1 VQHAAYCLGAYPGA
15 VKEKS
20 TWTGVFETLTLLPPY
35 HTSALS
41 LSIMAPSAA
50 ASAAPASK
58 ETRIAIVS
66 PEKCKPKKC
75 RQECKKSC
83 PVVRMGRLCIEV
95 TSTSKIAF
103 ISEPLCIG
111 CGICVKKCPFEAI
124 NIIKLPTNLEA
135 ETTHRYSA
143 NSFKLHRLPTPRV
156 GQVLGLVGTNGIGKS
171 TALKILAGK
180 QKPNLG
186 RYDDP
191 PDWEEIIRHF
201 RGSELQNFF
210 TKVLEENIK
219 ALIKPQYVDHVPR
232 AIKGST
238 TVSAMLDGKLE
249 RDNKDEIIDVLDL
262 KEVLHRDPKQLSG
275 GELQRFTIGMSCVQN
290 ANVYMFDEPSSYLD
304 VKQRLNAAR
313 MIRSLLDEKTYVI
326 AVEHDLSVLDY
337 LSDFIC
343 CLYGVPSVYGVVTV
357 PSPVRDGINIFL
369 DGYIPAENMRF
380 RQESLTFK
388 IAETAEEDV
397 TERSR
402 QFEYPAMKKTLGNF
416 HLSIEPGKF
425 SDSEILV
432 FLGENGTGKT
442 TFVKMLAGKL
452 EPDAG
457 TGKPPQLNVS
467 LKPQTIAPK
476 FQGTVRMLL
485 LKTIKAAFMHPQ
497 FQTDVVKPMSLDN
510 IIDQDVQTLS
520 GGELQRVALVLALGK
535 PADIYLIDEPSAY
548 LDSEQRIIASRVIKR
563 FILHSKKTA
572 MIIEH
577 DIIMATYLADRVIVY
592 EGQPSVNATAK
603 SPESLLTGM
612 NKFLATL
619 EVSMRRDPTNFR
631 PRVNKFNSVKDKEQK
646 SSGRYWF
653 LDDES

>member
-1 VQHAAYCLGAYPGA
+1 M
-15 VKEKS
+15 
-20 TWTGVFETLTLLPPY
+20 PPKG
-35 HTSALS
+35 
-41 LSIMAPSAA
+41 SAA
-50 ASAAPASK
+50 AEPASK

-66 PEKCKPKKC
+66 SEKCKPKKC

-171 TALKILAGK
+171 TALKILAGN

-191 PDWEEIIRHF
+191 PDWEEIIKYF

-232 AIKGST
+232 AIKGSA
-238 TVSAMLDGKLE
+238 TVTEMLNGKLE
-249 RDNKDEIIDVLDL
+249 RDNLEEIVRVLDL

-275 GELQRFTIGMSCVQN
+275 GELQRFTIGMSCVQK
-290 ANVYMFDEPSSYLD
+290 ANMYMFDEPSSYLD

-313 MIRSLLDEKTYVI
+313 MIRSLLDEQTYVI

-380 RQESLTFK
+380 REESLTFR
-388 IAETAEEDV
+388 IAETAEEEVNDR
-397 TERSR
+397 TR
-402 QFEYPAMKKTLGNF
+402 QFEYPAMTKTLGNF
-416 HLSIEPGKF
+416 KLQIQPGQF
-425 SDSEILV
+425 SDSEIIV

-442 TFVKMLAGKL
+442 TFVKMLAGKM

-457 TGKPPQLNVS
+457 TEKPPQLNVS

-485 LKTIKAAFMHPQ
+485 IKQIKGAFMHPQ
-497 FQTDVVKPMSLDN
+497 FQTDVAKPMALDN

-563 FILHSKKTA
+563 FILHAKKTA

-592 EGQPSVNATAK
+592 EGQPSVSATAK

-612 NKFLATL
+612 NTFLATL

-631 PRVNKFNSVKDKEQK
+631 PRVNKMNSVKDKEQK

-653 LDDES
+653 LDDD

>member
-1 VQHAAYCLGAYPGA
+1 
-15 VKEKS
+15 
-20 TWTGVFETLTLLPPY
+20 
-35 HTSALS
+35 
-41 LSIMAPSAA
+41 MAPS
-50 ASAAPASK
+50 
-58 ETRIAIVS
+58 
-66 PEKCKPKKC
+66 
-75 RQECKKSC
+75 
-83 PVVRMGRLCIEV
+83 
-95 TSTSKIAF
+95 SKIAY
-103 ISEPLCIG
+103 ISETLCIG

-143 NSFKLHRLPTPRV
+143 NSFKLHRLPVPRA

-191 PDWEEIIRHF
+191 PDWAEILKYF

-210 TKVLEENIK
+210 TKVLEDNLK
-219 ALIKPQYVDHVPR
+219 ALIKPQYVDNIPR
-232 AIKGST
+232 ALKT
-238 TVSAMLDGKLE
+238 KATVDQMLTNKLQRE
-249 RDNKDEIIDVLDL
+249 NKDQVVDLLDL
-262 KEVLHRDPKQLSG
+262 RSVMDRDVQNLSG
-275 GELQRFTIGMSCVQN
+275 GELQRFAIAMSCIQA
-290 ANVYMFDEPSSYLD
+290 ANMYMFDEPSSYLD

-313 MIRSLLDEKTYVI
+313 AIRSLLDPDTYVI

-343 CLYGVPSVYGVVTV
+343 CLYGVPSVYGVVTL

-380 RQESLTFK
+380 REDSLTFK
-388 IAETAEEDV
+388 IAESAEEEV
-397 TERSR
+397 TERTALFR
-402 QFEYPAMKKTLGNF
+402 YPSMSKKLGNF
-416 HLSIEPGKF
+416 ELSIDAGDF
-425 SDSEILV
+425 SDSEIIV

-452 EPDAG
+452 APD
-457 TGKPPQLNVS
+457 TGAEQLPQMNVS
-467 LKPQTIAPK
+467 LKPQTITPK

-485 LKTIKAAFMHPQ
+485 LKQIKSAFMHPQ

-548 LDSEQRIIASRVIKR
+548 LDSEQRIHASRMIKR

-592 EGQPSVNATAK
+592 EGQPSIKAHAR

-612 NKFLATL
+612 NSFLATL
-619 EVSMRRDPTNFR
+619 DVSMRRDPTNMR
-631 PRVNKFNSVKDKEQK
+631 PRVNKYNSIKDKEQK
-646 SSGRYWF
+646 SNGQYFF
-653 LDDES
+653 LED

>member
-1 VQHAAYCLGAYPGA
+1 M
-15 VKEKS
+15 S
-20 TWTGVFETLTLLPPY
+20 
-35 HTSALS
+35 S
-41 LSIMAPSAA
+41 
-50 ASAAPASK
+50 
-58 ETRIAIVS
+58 
-66 PEKCKPKKC
+66 EKCKPKKC

-95 TSTSKIAF
+95 TSSSKIAF

-191 PDWEEIIRHF
+191 PDWEEIIKHF

-249 RDNKDEIIDVLDL
+249 KDNKDEIIQVLDL

-275 GELQRFTIGMSCVQN
+275 GELQRFTIGMSCVQK
-290 ANVYMFDEPSSYLD
+290 ANMYMFDEPSSYLD

-313 MIRSLLDEKTYVI
+313 MIRSLLDEQTYVI

-380 RQESLTFK
+380 RQESLSFR
-388 IAETAEEDV
+388 IAETAEEEV

-402 QFEYPAMKKTLGNF
+402 QFEYPAMTKTLGNF
-416 HLSIEPGKF
+416 KLAIQPGKF
-425 SDSEILV
+425 SDSEIIV

-457 TGKPPQLNVS
+457 TEKPPQLNVS

-485 LKTIKAAFMHPQ
+485 IKQIRAAFMHPQ

-577 DIIMATYLADRVIVY
+577 DIIMATYLADRVVVY
-592 EGQPSVNATAK
+592 EGQPSVSATAK

-612 NKFLATL
+612 NQFLATL

-631 PRVNKFNSVKDKEQK
+631 PRVNKMNSVKDKEQK